1 MRVYTLKFPL
11 EVVSKQD
18 TFDTLDENSIS
29 EVVKFNIKSTILTS
43 PGERRS
49 DPDFGVR
56 ARSYLF
62 SQNTEP
68 LELLRE
74 EIITQVNRYV
84 PYCIIEEVSITQE
97 PEYQNSINIF
107 MRFAIPQINKR
118 EIFELSISEL

>member
-49 DPDFGVR
+49 DPDFGVG

>member
-11 EVVSKQD
+11 EVVSKEE

-49 DPDFGVR
+49 DPDFGVG

-62 SQNTEP
+62 SQTTEP
-68 LELLRE
+68 IELLRE

-84 PYCIIEEVSITQE
+84 PYCILDEVTISQEEE
-97 PEYQNSINIF
+97 HQNAINILIKF
-107 MRFAIPQINKR
+107 TIPQINKR
-118 EIFELSISEL
+118 DIFELSISEL

>member
-49 DPDFGVR
+49 DPDFGVG

-107 MRFAIPQINKR
+107 IRFAIPQINKR
-118 EIFELSISEL
+118 DIFELSISEL

>member
-18 TFDTLDENSIS
+18 TFETLDENSIS

-49 DPDFGVR
+49 DPDFGVG

-74 EIITQVNRYV
+74 EIIAQVNRYV
-84 PYCIIEEVSITQE
+84 PYCIIEEVSITQQ